1 LKKSQTRKGAVA
13 AGLVAATAAALVP
26 LTIVQVTTA
35 GAVNVKTRPEQPA
48 GAVAMQSWVYV
59 VPSEN
64 DLAGTLWACTKIT
77 GAISDESGGPTW
89 DSGTAYAAPTQ
100 LTGSAAITAAS
111 HECADKV
118 PAGGFVHVP
127 PPEPGQYPFAGY
139 TATPNATPSQE
150 TGLTPLYSVQTFSGQ
165 KGDIFMTIAASY
177 NFTESAISV
186 GGVEVQPF
194 TTAPAATWVITGG
207 TGAYSGLEGSGTW
220 FGDAATTPWIYR
232 PATGKIWWANNN
244 NATNNNAT
252 NNNANNNNANNN
264 NGNDNEGRN

>member
-1 LKKSQTRKGAVA
+1 MKKPQMRKGAAA
-13 AGLVAATAAALVP
+13 AGLAAAAAAVLVP

-35 GAVNVKTRPEQPA
+35 GAANAKSRQEQGA
-48 GAVAMQSWVYV
+48 GAVTIQSWVYI

-89 DSGTAYAAPTQ
+89 DSDTAYAAPTQ
-100 LTGSAAITAAS
+100 LTGSAAVTAAS

-127 PPEPGQYPFAGY
+127 PPEPGEYPYANY
-139 TATPNATPSQE
+139 TATPNASPSQE

-177 NFTESAISV
+177 NFTDSPIKVDS
-186 GGVEVQPF
+186 VEVQPF
-194 TTAPAATWVITGG
+194 TTAPSATWVITGG

-220 FGDAATTPWIYR
+220 YGDAAMVPWVYR
-232 PATGKIWWANNN
+232 PSTGKVWWATSN
-244 NATNNNAT
+244 TG
-252 NNNANNNNANNN
+252 
-264 NGNDNEGRN
+264 GN